1 MAMDN
6 MTIRKAQLEKLDDFI
21 HTLYQETQTFKGY
34 GIDMSDLEALYLHI
48 HDLIQDLLS
57 VNTTDEFMEKVA
69 EFHKGIAGVLI
80 IVGAGDPTQIAEELK
95 NAHEG
100 LSDMDVAEFLKNM
113 KVKEKSTPKDDSTGS
128 NQKAPESKPEPQVEE
143 EEIDEEEEEK
153 RRQKESDELIDQL
166 DLKQHVKEQ
175 RTGLDDIYDK
185 WNNK

>member
-34 GIDMSDLEALYLHI
+34 GIDMADLEALYLHI

-57 VNTTDEFMEKVA
+57 VNTTEEFMEKVA

-80 IVGAGDPTQIAEELK
+80 IVGAGDPEQIAEELK

-100 LSDMDVAEFLKNM
+100 LGDMDVQEFLKNM
-113 KVKEKSTPKDDSTGS
+113 KVKEKSKPKTDSTES
-128 NQKAPESKPEPQVEE
+128 NQNDSKPQQPQAEVEE
-143 EEIDEEEEEK
+143 EEESEEE
-153 RRQKESDELIDQL
+153 RRKKSEDLISQL
-166 DLKQHVKEQ
+166 DLEKHVKNEKS
-175 RTGLDDIYDK
+175 GLDNIYDK
-185 WNNK
+185 WNKQ